1 MVTRVLESAG
11 GPCSLG
17 EQPGGL
23 TLERGP
29 AGSPA
34 VRGVGRFNS
43 GTTDPLSWI
52 SLCSGVLS
60 HAL

>member
-17 EQPGGL
+17 DQPGGL

-34 VRGVGRFNS
+34 ARGVGLRRAVS
-43 GTTDPLSWI
+43 TRARLTL
-52 SLCSGVLS
+52 
-60 HAL
+60 